1 MDTHFLKKGRPYKD
15 LKPSYVI
22 FICMKDPFEMGEAI
36 YQFQMIDKNLLGQKI
51 KELRSE
57 SNYTQQNIADFLGVD
72 QSFIS
77 KVEKNERVLTSDML
91 EKLAVL
97 FGVKLKDFIVG
108 TDVRPLTYAFRA
120 NDITAEDM
128 KTICAINKIVLNST
142 FLETL
147 LDKGE

>member
-1 MDTHFLKKGRPYKD
+1 
-15 LKPSYVI
+15 
-22 FICMKDPFEMGEAI
+22 
-36 YQFQMIDKNLLGQKI
+36 MIDKNLLGQKI
-51 KELRSE
+51 KELRSK

>member
-1 MDTHFLKKGRPYKD
+1 
-15 LKPSYVI
+15 
-22 FICMKDPFEMGEAI
+22 
-36 YQFQMIDKNLLGQKI
+36 MIDKNLLGQKI

-77 KVEKNERVLTSDML
+77 KVEKNERVLTSDM
-91 EKLAVL
+91 LAVL

>member
-1 MDTHFLKKGRPYKD
+1 MFIAQIVFM
-15 LKPSYVI
+15 SSAVI
-22 FICMKDPFEMGEAI
+22 
-36 YQFQMIDKNLLGQKI
+36 
-51 KELRSE
+51 
-57 SNYTQQNIADFLGVD
+57 
-72 QSFIS
+72 SF
-77 KVEKNERVLTSDML
+77 
-91 EKLAVL
+91 A
-97 FGVKLKDFIVG
+97 LKDFIVG

>member
-1 MDTHFLKKGRPYKD
+1 
-15 LKPSYVI
+15 
-22 FICMKDPFEMGEAI
+22 
-36 YQFQMIDKNLLGQKI
+36 MIDKNLLGQKI

-108 TDVRPLTYAFRA
+108 TKAAFWRGYQFPNRYFCTCHNNRKA
-120 NDITAEDM
+120 YPCQIPYE
-128 KTICAINKIVLNST
+128 
-142 FLETL
+142 
-147 LDKGE
+147 

>member
-1 MDTHFLKKGRPYKD
+1 
-15 LKPSYVI
+15 
-22 FICMKDPFEMGEAI
+22 
-36 YQFQMIDKNLLGQKI
+36 MIDKNLLGQKI

-91 EKLAVL
+91 EKLA
-97 FGVKLKDFIVG
+97 GVKLKDFIVG

>member
-1 MDTHFLKKGRPYKD
+1 
-15 LKPSYVI
+15 
-22 FICMKDPFEMGEAI
+22 
-36 YQFQMIDKNLLGQKI
+36 MIDKNLLGQKI

-97 FGVKLKDFIVG
+97 FGVKDFIVG